1 MEKLLPV
8 LMVVVFSLN
17 ACKPALN
24 KPVTVTDQ
32 PTAFSK
38 TATPQ
43 VTQIDEPSP
52 PPTVLDSNSVHGNVY
67 LDSTELLTEE
77 SSPRQFTLAL
87 KGNLPTPCDQLQ
99 VEASQPDAKNRVI
112 VDVYSLTQPDKMCAQ
127 VLESFEKKFSLGS
140 FPAGHYTLWVNGKK
154 VAEFDA

>member
-1 MEKLLPV
+1 MKKLLPV

-43 VTQIDEPSP
+43 VIQIDEPSP
-52 PPTVLDSNSVHGNVY
+52 IPTVLDSKSVHGNVY
-67 LDSTELLTEE
+67 LDSTELLAKE
-77 SSPRQFTLAL
+77 SSPKQFTLVL

-99 VEASQPDAKNRVI
+99 VKASQPDAENKVT
-112 VDVYSLTQPDKMCAQ
+112 VDVYSVTQPDKMCAQ
-127 VLESFEKKFSLGS
+127 VLEPFEENFSLGS
-140 FPAGHYTLWVNGKK
+140 FPAGHYTLWVKGKK

>member
-1 MEKLLPV
+1 MKKLLPV

-17 ACKPALN
+17 ACKPVMN
-24 KPVTVTDQ
+24 QPVTVTDQ

-43 VTQIDEPSP
+43 VIQIDEPSP
-52 PPTVLDSNSVHGNVY
+52 IPTVLDLNSVRGNVY
-67 LDSTELLTEE
+67 LDSTELLAKE
-77 SSPRQFTLAL
+77 SSPKQFTLVL

-99 VEASQPDAKNRVI
+99 VKASQPDAENKVT
-112 VDVYSLTQPDKMCAQ
+112 VDVYSVTQPDKMCAQ
-127 VLESFEKKFSLGS
+127 VLEPFEENFSLGS